1 MYLLQHH
8 VDLVLVLQLQHLG
21 RLRSRYM
28 RTTQQYMGEETMRG
42 ACKEGGERATR
53 TYMLGVDGL
62 GAVSAVAVAVVE
74 WLSIGYEA
82 CGGGGCKCGSCQG
95 RGQCVTRRRAFLN

>member
-21 RLRSRYM
+21 RLRSRSHD
-28 RTTQQYMGEETMRG
+28 TTQQYMGEETMRG

-62 GAVSAVAVAVVE
+62 GRAASAVAVAVAVVE
-74 WLSIGYEA
+74 YWM
-82 CGGGGCKCGSCQG
+82 
-95 RGQCVTRRRAFLN
+95 